1 VHRRLLADIGQC
13 PSDGATTKQPQPNPL
28 LDNIEGMV
36 FTGRH
41 LRGDRREL
49 LMVSDDN
56 LSDEQI
62 TRLYSFAVRV

>member
-1 VHRRLLADIGQC
+1 
-13 PSDGATTKQPQPNPL
+13 
-28 LDNIEGMV
+28 MV